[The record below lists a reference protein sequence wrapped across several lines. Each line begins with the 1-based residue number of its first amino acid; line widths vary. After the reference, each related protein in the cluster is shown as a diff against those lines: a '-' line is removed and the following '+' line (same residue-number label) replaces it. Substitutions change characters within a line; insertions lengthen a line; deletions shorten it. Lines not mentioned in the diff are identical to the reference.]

1 MCIRDSY
8 KYLVENE
15 PVQSPLVLNNL
26 AWLLSEAEKYEDAL
40 VYADK
45 AQAILPGNP
54 SIMATRGK
62 ILLQLD
68 RVDESLA
75 LLENAFNT
83 SANSPDIGI
92 DYVVALLKAKND
104 SEAREV
110 LTQLNP
116 KTQEHERR
124 INELKV
130 QTNL

>member
-1 MCIRDSY
+1 
-8 KYLVENE
+8 
-15 PVQSPLVLNNL
+15 
-26 AWLLSEAEKYEDAL
+26 
-40 VYADK
+40 
-45 AQAILPGNP
+45 
-54 SIMATRGK
+54 MATRGK